1 MSQEKLIAKGP
12 FLDRFKDKTD
22 GLKIANELKD
32 LILDYFEVFL
42 DKELE
47 NICKWA
53 IEVTD
58 LQNKRTLQEKDWEFI
73 LSKIIKK

>member
-12 FLDRFKDKTD
+12 FLDKFKDKTD

-32 LILDYFEVFL
+32 LIIDYFEGFL
-42 DKELE
+42 DNELE
-47 NICKWA
+47 KICKWA
-53 IEVTD
+53 IDITN

-73 LSKIIKK
+73 LSRIIEK